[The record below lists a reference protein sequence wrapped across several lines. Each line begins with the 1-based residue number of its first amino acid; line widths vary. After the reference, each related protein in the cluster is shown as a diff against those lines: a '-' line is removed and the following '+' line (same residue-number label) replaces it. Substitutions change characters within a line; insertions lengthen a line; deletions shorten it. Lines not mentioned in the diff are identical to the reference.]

1 MKPRQMAHPVPA
13 SLPPNPITGLPAN
26 PNGAHNLD
34 DAPKPTYAFDG
45 RGTIYMPRPNST
57 QGGNSHAN
65 YSRRRRAPR
74 RPIDPAHTQSLGG
87 QRPWGGGLSA
97 GGPVLP
103 SGDPQP
109 PVYGPGGSAVA
120 TLTAYGGQQTNQG
133 IVVPDPVAPLN
144 ANVDKLI
151 ELSVAV
157 FLLSAGGLTLGL

>member
-1 MKPRQMAHPVPA
+1 MAHPVPA

-26 PNGAHNLD
+26 PNGAHYSD
-34 DAPKPTYAFDG
+34 DTPKPTYAFDG
-45 RGTIYMPRPNST
+45 RGTVYMPRPNGI
-57 QGGNSHAN
+57 QGQGNNYHAN

-74 RPIDPAHTQSLGG
+74 RSVDSTHTQSLGG
-87 QRPWGGGLSA
+87 QRSWGGGLAA

-103 SGDPQP
+103 SGDTQP

-133 IVVPDPVAPLN
+133 IVLPDPVTPAN

-151 ELSVAV
+151 ELSVAC
-157 FLLSAGGLTLGL
+157 LSCSLSASHINFRGF

>member
-1 MKPRQMAHPVPA
+1 MAHPVSA

-26 PNGAHNLD
+26 PNGAHHPD
-34 DAPKPTYAFDG
+34 DPARPTYAFDG
-45 RGTIYMPRPNST
+45 RGTVYMPRPNGT
-57 QGGNSHAN
+57 QGQGNNYHAN

-74 RPIDPAHTQSLGG
+74 RSIDSTHTQPLGG
-87 QRPWGGGLSA
+87 QRPWGGGLSV

-103 SGDPQP
+103 SGDQP

-133 IVVPDPVAPLN
+133 IVLPDPVTPAN

-151 ELSVAV
+151 EL
-157 FLLSAGGLTLGL
+157 